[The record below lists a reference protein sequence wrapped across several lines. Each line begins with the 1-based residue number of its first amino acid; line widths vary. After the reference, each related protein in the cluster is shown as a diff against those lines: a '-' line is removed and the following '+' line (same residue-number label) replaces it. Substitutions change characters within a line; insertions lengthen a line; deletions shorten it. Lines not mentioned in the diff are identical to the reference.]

1 MPLRDWSKVDDGFFH
16 DFHNDWLGQ
25 IKRTLNSGVL
35 PKGYFAMT
43 EQYSEG
49 YFADVLAFTKTP
61 RRPRIAK
68 PEGGVALAEPETK
81 ERVVAQGVLH
91 YPHRRLTVRLTGSRY
106 VVAVIELVSP
116 SNKDRRESVGDFAGK
131 VADLLWS
138 GTHVLV
144 IDVLPPNRSCPQGMH
159 AAIWSKI
166 EGRRVETSVPV
177 RRPLLVAGY
186 RSMRKPIAYL
196 EYTSVG
202 KSLPDGPLYLDTDLF
217 VNVPLEA
224 IYQTVYDFMPVEL
237 KEAKFTASFHNGTEV
252 VKHDLETVWTDK
264 AVNDCDRLPTYE
276 FKMKKVEDKEIVD
289 LVKVVETTPV
299 M

>member
-1 MPLRDWSKVDDGFFH
+1 MPLHDWSKVDHGFFH
-16 DFHNDWLGQ
+16 DFHNSWLQ
-25 IKRTLNSGVL
+25 RIKDALNGGLL

-61 RRPRIAK
+61 RKPRLAK
-68 PEGGVALAEPETK
+68 FEGGVALAEPETT
-81 ERVVAQGVLH
+81 ERVVSQKVIH
-91 YPHRRLTVRLTGSRY
+91 YPRRRLSVRLSGSRFL
-106 VVAVIELVSP
+106 VAVIELVSP
-116 SNKDRRESVGDFAGK
+116 SNKDRKESVGDFAGK

-144 IDVLPPNRSCPQGMH
+144 IDVLPPNRSCPHGMH
-159 AAIWSKI
+159 EAIWSKI
-166 EGRRVETSVPV
+166 EGRRVETSVPS

-202 KSLPDGPLYLDTDLF
+202 KPLPDGPLYLDTDLF
-217 VNVPLEA
+217 VNIPLEA

-237 KEAKFTASFHNGTEV
+237 KDELK
-252 VKHDLETVWTDK
+252 
-264 AVNDCDRLPTYE
+264 
-276 FKMKKVEDKEIVD
+276 
-289 LVKVVETTPV
+289 
-299 M
+299 